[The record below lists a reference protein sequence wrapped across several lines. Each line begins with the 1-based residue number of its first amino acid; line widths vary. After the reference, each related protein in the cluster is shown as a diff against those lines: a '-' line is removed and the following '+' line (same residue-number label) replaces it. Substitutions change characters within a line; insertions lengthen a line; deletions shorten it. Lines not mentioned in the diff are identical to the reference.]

1 MADVRGRRNAA
12 GLSWPQVCDT
22 FQIEMHL
29 SAVKRE
35 AKIDIFPSLEMS
47 GDRSITQE
55 EAMPPVSTLWSAR
68 GVRNRLAATIFVAVS
83 GALLIAP
90 AAHAQSQDDALKI
103 LKSMSDYVSGQKTIT
118 LSYDTDIEVIT
129 PEIQKLQFASSGQVM
144 LSRPDKL
151 HASRVGGY
159 ANVEMFFDGKTVSIL
174 GKNLNAFTQV
184 DAPGTVDQLVD
195 TLRNKFSVALPGAD
209 LLLTNSYDAL
219 SADVLHA
226 AHIGEGVVA
235 GFECEHLAFRNEDT
249 DWQLW
254 VQTGDT
260 PIPRKFVITSKTVA
274 GAPQYTMVI
283 RDWKTDAPA
292 NPDAFAFKAPD
303 GAKKLDPAALA
314 SLDELPPGLPIGGKK

>member
-1 MADVRGRRNAA
+1 MRFDSMLWPARGRWTAA
-12 GLSWPQVCDT
+12 V
-22 FQIEMHL
+22 
-29 SAVKRE
+29 
-35 AKIDIFPSLEMS
+35 
-47 GDRSITQE
+47 
-55 EAMPPVSTLWSAR
+55 
-68 GVRNRLAATIFVAVS
+68 VALVS
-83 GALLIAP
+83 GAFLAAP
-90 AAHAQSQDDALKI
+90 AAQAQQDDALKI

-129 PEIQKLQFASSGQVM
+129 PEIQKIQFASSGQVT

-159 ANVEMFFDGKTVSIL
+159 ANVEIFFDGKTASIV
-174 GKNLNAFTQV
+174 GRNINAFTQV

-195 TLRNKFSVALPGAD
+195 TLRNKYSVALPGAD
-209 LLLTNSYDAL
+209 LLLTNSFDAL
-219 SADVLHA
+219 SADVIKGV
-226 AHIGEGVVA
+226 HIGEGVVA

-254 VQTGDT
+254 VQTGDK
-260 PIPRKFVITSKTVA
+260 PIPRKFVITSKTLA

-292 NPDAFAFKAPD
+292 NGDVFAFTPPD

-314 SLDELPPGLPIGGKK
+314 GLDEVPPGLPIGGKK

>member
-1 MADVRGRRNAA
+1 M
-12 GLSWPQVCDT
+12 
-22 FQIEMHL
+22 
-29 SAVKRE
+29 
-35 AKIDIFPSLEMS
+35 
-47 GDRSITQE
+47 
-55 EAMPPVSTLWSAR
+55 TLDSSRWSAR
-68 GVRNRLAATIFVAVS
+68 GVRRRWAAAAAALVS
-83 GALLIAP
+83 GAMLIAP
-90 AAHAQSQDDALKI
+90 AAQAQSQDDALKV
-103 LKSMSDYVSGQKTIT
+103 LKSMSDYVSAQKTIT

-129 PEIQKLQFASSGQVM
+129 PDIEKIQFASSGEVM

-195 TLRNKFSVALPGAD
+195 TLRNKFGVTLPGAD
-209 LLLTNSYDAL
+209 LLLTNSFDAL
-219 SADVLHA
+219 SADVIKGVHV
-226 AHIGEGVVA
+226 GEGVVA

-254 VQTGDT
+254 VQKGDK

-274 GAPQYTMVI
+274 GAPQYTLVI

-292 NPDAFAFKAPD
+292 KADFFAFTPPD

-314 SLDELPPGLPIGGKK
+314 SLDEVPPGLPIGGKK